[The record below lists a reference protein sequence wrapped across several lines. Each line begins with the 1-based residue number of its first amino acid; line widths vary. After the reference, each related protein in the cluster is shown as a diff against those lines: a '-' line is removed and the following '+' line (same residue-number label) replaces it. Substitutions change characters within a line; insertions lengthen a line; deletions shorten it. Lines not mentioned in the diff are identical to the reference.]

1 MSQQKKPL
9 QEVASSSDA
18 LKTAR
23 SEPLH
28 QTPASRQSMDFI
40 RSLVLDLPI
49 QTQRP
54 ENIGMNFEKMLE
66 TQLESEVRKLEKT
79 KDPVDYVSFDI
90 PLLIRVFELVR
101 EGIKSDVELHI
112 LVERIVSL
120 KNQGILTMSDYK
132 AISGSNPQGTSREG
146 DSVTSSTFS
155 GDTQNESLNSLKKLA
170 GIR

>member
-54 ENIGMNFEKMLE
+54 ENIGM
-66 TQLESEVRKLEKT
+66 
-79 KDPVDYVSFDI
+79 
-90 PLLIRVFELVR
+90 
-101 EGIKSDVELHI
+101 
-112 LVERIVSL
+112 
-120 KNQGILTMSDYK
+120 K
-132 AISGSNPQGTSREG
+132 AP
-146 DSVTSSTFS
+146 F
-155 GDTQNESLNSLKKLA
+155 
-170 GIR
+170 